1 MKQIKVNP
9 VKFAI
14 SFSKFTDAEK
24 AETIEAFVE
33 LIEDIASEE
42 FTDAEQL
49 ELFQAIGVSI
59 CLKTK

>member
-1 MKQIKVNP
+1 MKQIKINP

-24 AETIEAFVE
+24 SETLQSFVE

-42 FTDAEQL
+42 FTDAEQI
-49 ELFQAIGVSI
+49 ELFQAIGVSL

>member
-1 MKQIKVNP
+1 MNQIKINP
-9 VKFAI
+9 IKFAI

-33 LIEDIASEE
+33 LIEDVASEE

-49 ELFQAIGVSI
+49 ELFQAIGVSL

>member
-1 MKQIKVNP
+1 MKQIKINP

-24 AETIEAFVE
+24 SETLQAFVE
-33 LIEDIASEE
+33 LTEAVASEE
-42 FTDAEQL
+42 LTDAEQL
-49 ELFQAIGVSI
+49 ELFKAIGVSL

>member
-1 MKQIKVNP
+1 MQQIKINP
-9 VKFAI
+9 IKFAI

-33 LIEDIASEE
+33 LIEDVASDE
-42 FTDAEQL
+42 FTDAEQI
-49 ELFQAIGVSI
+49 ELFQAIGVSL

>member
-1 MKQIKVNP
+1 MKQIKINP

-33 LIEDIASEE
+33 LIEDVASEE
-42 FTDAEQL
+42 FTDDEQI
-49 ELFQAIGVSI
+49 ELFQAIGVSL